1 MSTASYTNH
10 VWKSALD
17 DGTIGII
24 PVKNYVHNDQPS
36 QAAREWSTFED
47 MFYYGGEMQFSGT
60 GIAGEKTVPVGNSFY
75 KVDGFHAPSIPVFE
89 VSGCFYHGCSDC
101 TKPYSRSPLNNMCF
115 GDLNTQF
122 AHRIAYMRLRGFD
135 VRVMWECQWNQMREE
150 METATMLKEIY
161 EYIPDGQH
169 INPQDALFGGRTDA
183 SSILFPGPQERPKV
197 THEVVGLNV
206 TSLSP

>member
-1 MSTASYTNH
+1 
-10 VWKSALD
+10 
-17 DGTIGII
+17 
-24 PVKNYVHNDQPS
+24 
-36 QAAREWSTFED
+36 
-47 MFYYGGEMQFSGT
+47 
-60 GIAGEKTVPVGNSFY
+60 
-75 KVDGFHAPSIPVFE
+75 
-89 VSGCFYHGCSDC
+89 
-101 TKPYSRSPLNNMCF
+101 MCF

-122 AHRIAYMRLRGFD
+122 ANRIAYMRLRGFD

-197 THEVVGLNV
+197 QARIQGR
-206 TSLSP
+206 